1 MRRQLYSS
9 GTSWEP
15 VVGYS
20 RAVRVDG
27 RIWVS
32 GTTSTASDG
41 GIVGKGD
48 PYAQAKQAIA
58 NIERALASAGA
69 RLSDVVRTRIFVTDI
84 AHWQDI
90 GRAHGEAFADIRPA
104 TTMVEVSRLIDPDLL
119 VEIEADAVI
128 LGDGERT

>member
-20 RAVRVDG
+20 RAVRIDG

-32 GTTSTASDG
+32 GTTSTDSDG
-41 GIVGKGD
+41 SIVGKGD

-58 NIERALASAGA
+58 NIERALAAAGA
-69 RLSDVVRTRIFVTDI
+69 VLADVVRTRIFVTDI

-90 GRAHGEAFADIRPA
+90 GRAHGEAFANIRPA
-104 TTMVEVSRLIDPDLL
+104 TTMVEVARLIDPDLL

-128 LGDGERT
+128 IDGAERQ

>member
-32 GTTSTASDG
+32 GTTSTDSDG
-41 GIVGKGD
+41 AVVGKGD

-69 RLSDVVRTRIFVTDI
+69 GLADVVRTRIFVTDI
-84 AHWQDI
+84 AHWRDI

-104 TTMVEVSRLIDPDLL
+104 TTMVEVARLIDPDLL

-128 LGDGERT
+128 IDGA

>member
-32 GTTSTASDG
+32 GTTSTGSDG
-41 GIVGKGD
+41 AIVGKGD
-48 PYAQAKQAIA
+48 PYTQAKQAIA

-69 RLSDVVRTRIFVTDI
+69 GLADVVRTRIFVTDMT
-84 AHWQDI
+84 HWQDI
-90 GRAHGEAFADIRPA
+90 GRAHGEAFANIRPA
-104 TTMVEVSRLIDPDLL
+104 TTMVEVARLIDPDLL

-128 LGDGERT
+128 IDGAERR

>member
-32 GTTSTASDG
+32 GTTSTGIDG
-41 GIVGKGD
+41 AIVGKGD

-58 NIERALASAGA
+58 NIERALVSAGA
-69 RLSDVVRTRIFVTDI
+69 GLADVVRTRIFVTDMR
-84 AHWQDI
+84 HWQEV

-104 TTMVEVSRLIDPDLL
+104 TSMVEVVRLIDPDLL

-128 LGDGERT
+128 IDRAERW

>member
-32 GTTSTASDG
+32 GTTSTGSDG
-41 GIVGKGD
+41 AIVGKGD

-58 NIERALASAGA
+58 NIERALMSAGA
-69 RLSDVVRTRIFVTDI
+69 GLADVVRTRIYVTDI

-104 TTMVEVSRLIDPDLL
+104 STMVEVSRLIDPDLL

-128 LGDGERT
+128 VDAVERK

>member
-32 GTTSTASDG
+32 GTTSTGSDG
-41 GIVGKGD
+41 AIVGKGD

-58 NIERALASAGA
+58 NIELALVSAGA
-69 RLSDVVRTRIFVTDI
+69 GLADVVRTRIYVTDM

-104 TTMVEVSRLIDPDLL
+104 STMVEVSRLIDPDLL

-128 LGDGERT
+128 VDAVERK

>member
-9 GTSWEP
+9 GTAWEP
-15 VVGYS
+15 LVGYS

-32 GTTSTASDG
+32 GTTSTGSDG
-41 GIVGKGD
+41 AIVGKGE

-69 RLSDVVRTRIFVTDI
+69 RLADVVRTRIFVTDI

-90 GRAHGEAFADIRPA
+90 GRAHGESFADIRPA

-128 LGDGERT
+128 LGEVEAK

>member
-32 GTTSTASDG
+32 GTTSTGSDG
-41 GIVGKGD
+41 AIVGKGD

-58 NIERALASAGA
+58 NIERALAAAGA
-69 RLSDVVRTRIFVTDI
+69 ALADVVRTRIFVTDI

-128 LGDGERT
+128 IDRVERR